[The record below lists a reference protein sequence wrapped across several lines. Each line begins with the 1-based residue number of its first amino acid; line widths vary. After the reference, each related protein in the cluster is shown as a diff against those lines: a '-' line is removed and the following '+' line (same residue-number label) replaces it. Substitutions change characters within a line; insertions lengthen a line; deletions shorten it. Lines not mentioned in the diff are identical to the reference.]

1 MKIIILGAGRTG
13 SSVARHLASE
23 DNDVVVVDV
32 NPALLQEL
40 QDRVDISTATGPGPH
55 PGTLESADAAS
66 ADLLV
71 AVMPR
76 DEDNMIACQIAWSLY
91 KLPLKIA
98 RIRDTDYLS
107 HEELFNMDNIPID
120 VVIRP
125 EALVT
130 RYVQSFVEYPGANL
144 VHDFADG
151 AAQLVSVTV
160 QPDAKALGYTVR
172 KLHEKFPLIRV
183 LGLYRDGKLV
193 IPDADSVIEE
203 QDQVYYVSPPQLTVE
218 IKKKL
223 RKPERPYK
231 RVILA
236 GGGHIGKRVA
246 LALQH
251 NFKVKVV
258 EKSAER
264 AAQIAPLL
272 EKTIV
277 LSADATDRDLLVAE
291 GIADTDVFCAITSED
306 EANILS
312 CMLAKRL
319 GARKTFCLV
328 NKPTYVDMIQGGSID
343 IAFSPDKITAGSIL
357 RYARRGNVQKVY
369 PLHES
374 GAEVLEAVAQG
385 EEGASLLVG
394 RRIEQIDMPD
404 GVVLGAII
412 RYGLM
417 IPVHH
422 DSEIEDGDHLIMLL
436 RDKSLLNTLVSYFQA
451 ES

>member
-13 SSVARHLASE
+13 SSVAKHLASE
-23 DNDVVVVDV
+23 DNDVVVVDKDWM
-32 NPALLQEL
+32 LLQEL
-40 QDRVDISTATGPGPH
+40 QDRVDISTATGVGPH
-55 PGTLESADAAS
+55 PATLEQADTAS
-66 ADLLV
+66 ADLLI

-76 DEDNMIACQIAWSLY
+76 DEDNMVACQIAWSLY
-91 KLPLKIA
+91 RTPLKIA

-107 HEELFNMDNIPID
+107 DEELFNQDNIPID

-130 RYVQSFVEYPGANL
+130 RYIQSFVEYPGANL

-183 LGLYRDGKLV
+183 LGLHRDGNLL
-193 IPDADSVIEE
+193 IPDADTVIEE
-203 QDQVYYVSPPQLTVE
+203 KDQVFYVSPPEQTVE
-218 IKKKL
+218 IMRKL

-251 NFKVKVV
+251 QFQIKII
-258 EKSAER
+258 EKSADR

-277 LSADATDRDLLVAE
+277 LSADATDRDLLVSE
-291 GIADTDVFCAITSED
+291 GIGDTDVFCAVTSED

-319 GARKTFCLV
+319 GARKTLCLV
-328 NKPTYVDMIQGGSID
+328 NKPTYVDMIQGGPID

-357 RYARRGNVQKVY
+357 RYVRRGNVEKVY
-369 PLHES
+369 PLHDS
-374 GAEVLEAVAQG
+374 GAEVMEAVARG
-385 EEGASLLVG
+385 EEGVSLLVG
-394 RRIEQIDMPD
+394 RRIDQIDMPD
-404 GVVLGAII
+404 GVVLGAIV
-412 RYGLM
+412 REGKM
-417 IPVHH
+417 IAVHH
-422 DSEIEDGDHLIMLL
+422 DTDIKNGDHLIMLL
-436 RDKSLLNTLVSYFQA
+436 GRKSLLNTVASYFQS
-451 ES
+451 ET